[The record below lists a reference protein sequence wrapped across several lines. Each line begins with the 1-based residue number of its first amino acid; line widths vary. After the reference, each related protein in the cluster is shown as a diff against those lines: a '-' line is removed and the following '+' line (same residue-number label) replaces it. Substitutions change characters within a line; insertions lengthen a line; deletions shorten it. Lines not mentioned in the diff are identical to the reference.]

1 MTGKHCE
8 LAAAASLELSSP
20 PNAGVAELVDALDLG
35 SSGFICAGSSPVPGI
50 FAYSKRDF
58 RDSARYF
65 ACFIFLDCNSFCY
78 SFQKMETNGKELSAT
93 LIQQPSTL
101 PLKAIC
107 RSLTT

>member
-1 MTGKHCE
+1 
-8 LAAAASLELSSP
+8 
-20 PNAGVAELVDALDLG
+20 
-35 SSGFICAGSSPVPGI
+35 
-50 FAYSKRDF
+50 
-58 RDSARYF
+58 
-65 ACFIFLDCNSFCY
+65 LDCNSFCY